1 MEVHYEDNA
10 DVADLVVVVPRSGS
24 VWFTVLGTEFIVIFI
39 INALTLVAFARS
51 RHLRKR
57 TRYLIMN
64 LTVADLL
71 TGAVTGPL
79 DMRGSYI
86 EGAWRELRLI
96 FPVASQACL
105 SSISLERL
113 HATLYPFRHCLTD
126 KWAYFKIII
135 GTWLL
140 ALFLAVSQ
148 MVLRLHNDEGIRQY
162 AVASYTVVTL
172 LVITVSYVIIAIKVK
187 NNPPPQLF
195 GAVASDRKLT
205 VTLFLVTV
213 VSILTILPLVI
224 HNAIPDAIWVN
235 LLSGASSDKI
245 RKTIIALYY
254 TNSAV
259 NPVIYAMRMRTFR
272 NAAKDDICKKS
283 QNSTRVLSVELHAR

>member
-1 MEVHYEDNA
+1 MQEQDQKILA
-10 DVADLVVVVPRSGS
+10 DPGTI
-24 VWFTVLGTEFIVIFI
+24 WFAVFTSELIAIFI
-39 INALTLVAFARS
+39 INAFTLIVFARN

-57 TRYLIMN
+57 TTYLIIN

-71 TGAVTGPL
+71 TGAVMGPL

-86 EGAWRELRLI
+86 EGAWRELGLI

-105 SSISLERL
+105 ASISLERL
-113 HATLYPFRHCLTD
+113 HATLYPFRHCLTE

-140 ALFLAVSQ
+140 ALFLAVMV
-148 MVLRLHNDEGIRQY
+148 MVLRLHNEVEIPY

-172 LVITVSYVIIAIKVK
+172 LVITIPYVIIAIKVK

-195 GAVASDRKLT
+195 GAVASDRKLS

-235 LLSGASSDKI
+235 LLSDASK
-245 RKTIIALYY
+245 R
-254 TNSAV
+254 
-259 NPVIYAMRMRTFR
+259 
-272 NAAKDDICKKS
+272 
-283 QNSTRVLSVELHAR
+283 

>member
-1 MEVHYEDNA
+1 MQEQDQNILA
-10 DVADLVVVVPRSGS
+10 DPGTI
-24 VWFTVLGTEFIVIFI
+24 WFAVFTSELIAIFI
-39 INALTLVAFARS
+39 INGFTLIVFARN

-57 TRYLIMN
+57 TMYLIIN

-105 SSISLERL
+105 SLISLERL
-113 HATLYPFRHCLTD
+113 HATLYPFRHCLTE

-140 ALFLAVSQ
+140 ALFLAVMV
-148 MVLRLHNDEGIRQY
+148 MVLRLHNEVGIPY

-172 LVITVSYVIIAIKVK
+172 LVITVSYVIIDLS
-187 NNPPPQLF
+187 NRGLF
-195 GAVASDRKLT
+195 
-205 VTLFLVTV
+205 
-213 VSILTILPLVI
+213 P
-224 HNAIPDAIWVN
+224 
-235 LLSGASSDKI
+235 
-245 RKTIIALYY
+245 
-254 TNSAV
+254 
-259 NPVIYAMRMRTFR
+259 
-272 NAAKDDICKKS
+272 C
-283 QNSTRVLSVELHAR
+283 LHSLI